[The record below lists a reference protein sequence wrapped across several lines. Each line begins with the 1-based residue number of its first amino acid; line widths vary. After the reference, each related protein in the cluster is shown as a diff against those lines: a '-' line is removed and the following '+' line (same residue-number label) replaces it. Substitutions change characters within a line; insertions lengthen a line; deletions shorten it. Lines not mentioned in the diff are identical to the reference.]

1 MKEMLKKVVYAS
13 SCALMMA
20 YAASAAAKTELTMY
34 YPIAVGGPLTE
45 VVDGMI
51 QDFHKENPD
60 ITVKAVYSGNYDETR
75 VRALSAIRGGE
86 SVQLSVLGALD
97 AHDLVEQGLVESF
110 SDVTKS
116 EAEKAWLTIFYPA
129 LMANGTIQGM
139 VWGIP
144 FQRSTIVMYY
154 NKDAFKAAGLDPEKA
169 PTTLDEL
176 VDSAKKLSKDNQYGI
191 MIPSTG
197 YPYWMFQALAIQ
209 NGQMLMNEEG
219 TKTYLNTPEAVE
231 ALTFFKELSTKHQ
244 VSPKGTIEWGTLRQ
258 AFVQGQTA
266 MMWHTTGNLT
276 AVKKE
281 ANFDFGVA
289 MLPGKKQ
296 PASPTGG
303 GNFYLF
309 KGASDDQKQAAVDF
323 MRWMTAPERAAAW
336 SIATGYVATSPAA
349 YETETLK
356 KYGQSFPPALVAR
369 DQLEVAV
376 PEFATYETARVREL
390 LSNAVQ
396 AAITETKTPQAA
408 LDEAQQGA
416 ERLLRDYQ

>member
-1 MKEMLKKVVYAS
+1 MLKKLVYAT
-13 SCALMMA
+13 SCAFAMA
-20 YAASAAAKTELTMY
+20 YGASAMAKTELTMY
-34 YPIAVGGPLTE
+34 YPISVGGPLTE
-45 VVDGMI
+45 VMDGLI
-51 QDFHKENPD
+51 ADFQKENPE

-75 VRALSAIRGGE
+75 VRALSALRGGE

-110 SDVTKS
+110 SDIAKTT
-116 EAEKAWLTIFYPA
+116 EEKAWLTSFYPA
-129 LMANGTIQGM
+129 LMANGTIEGK

-154 NKDAFKAAGLDPEKA
+154 NKEAFKAAGLDPEVA
-169 PTTLDEL
+169 PKTWDEMVAVAQAL
-176 VDSAKKLSKDNQYGI
+176 TKDKQYGL

-209 NGQMLMNEEG
+209 NGQKLMNEEG
-219 TKTYLNTPEAVE
+219 TEVYLNTPEAVE
-231 ALTFFKELSTKHQ
+231 ALTFFRDLATKYQ

-281 ANFDFGVA
+281 AGFDFGVA

-296 PASPTGG
+296 QASPTGG

-309 KGASDDQKQAAVDF
+309 KGADEAQKQAALDF
-323 MRWMTAPERAAAW
+323 MRWMTAPQRAAQW

-349 YETETLK
+349 YDTPELK
-356 KYGQSFPPALVAR
+356 TYGQDFPQALVAR

-390 LSNAVQ
+390 VSNAVQ
-396 AAITETKTPQAA
+396 AAITESKSPQAA
-408 LDEAQQGA
+408 LDEAQQA
-416 ERLLRDYQ
+416 AQRLLRDYQ